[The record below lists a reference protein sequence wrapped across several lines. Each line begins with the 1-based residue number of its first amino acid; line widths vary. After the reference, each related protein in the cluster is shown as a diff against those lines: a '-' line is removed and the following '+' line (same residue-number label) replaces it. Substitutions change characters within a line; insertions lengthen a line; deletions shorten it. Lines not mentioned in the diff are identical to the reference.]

1 MSPVSSA
8 TQAPSR
14 IAPSASTAAVQA
26 DTGPDLAEDFA
37 FTDAEK
43 GQIQKG
49 AQAMVMASRV
59 HRLAELRKRQHAT
72 QVQVAEA
79 MGVTQARVSRIE
91 KGQLERSEVD
101 TLAAYVKALRGK
113 LKIVADFGDET
124 YVLG

>member
-1 MSPVSSA
+1 MTDHLKDPQAVSWG
-8 TQAPSR
+8 
-14 IAPSASTAAVQA
+14 
-26 DTGPDLAEDFA
+26 DLTGVFA
-37 FTDAEK
+37 LTDAEK
-43 GQIQKG
+43 DQAQKG
-49 AQAMVMASRV
+49 AQAMVLASRV
-59 HRLAELRKRQHAT
+59 HRLAELRKRQHTT

-101 TLAAYVKALRGK
+101 TLAAYVKALGGK